1 MSHWKTELLSE
12 IKGGRS
18 VFSCMRLLH
27 TTTIKNIEFHFESSY
42 LSEIMDPEFR
52 ILLLTMSFSSIFIA

>member
-18 VFSCMRLLH
+18 G
-27 TTTIKNIEFHFESSY
+27 SS
-42 LSEIMDPEFR
+42 LEVFR
-52 ILLLTMSFSSIFIA
+52 IKEDSMVVLLSIRQYHPVSYGHEGCNKIRGDEILHPLEG

>member
-18 VFSCMRLLH
+18 LRANKTVRESLSDKVIIDFGDAEKEIA
-27 TTTIKNIEFHFESSY
+27 TTV
-42 LSEIMDPEFR
+42 L
-52 ILLLTMSFSSIFIA
+52 

>member
-18 VFSCMRLLH
+18 IRVLDLLFRGLSNIIEIDEK
-27 TTTIKNIEFHFESSY
+27 TIETLGKYSD
-42 LSEIMDPEFR
+42 MDPSNLYHF
-52 ILLLTMSFSSIFIA
+52 LSSFEE